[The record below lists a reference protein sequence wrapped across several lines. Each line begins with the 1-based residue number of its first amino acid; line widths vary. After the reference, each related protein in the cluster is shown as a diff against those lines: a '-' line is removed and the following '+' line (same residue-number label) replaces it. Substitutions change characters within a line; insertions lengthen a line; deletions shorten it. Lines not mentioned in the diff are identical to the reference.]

1 MHSYSLRKATAQDL
15 DHIIDLL
22 QNDALGAKRERIA
35 QQNHRYQ
42 EAMQQILESKNND
55 IWLLCLGNEIIGCAQ
70 LTFIPNLTYTGGLRA
85 QIEGVRISQEQR
97 GKGFGKILIEH
108 LIEQARLRNAVLVQ
122 LTTDKQRPESIDFYK
137 KLGFNAS
144 HEGFKFHF

>member
-1 MHSYSLRKATAQDL
+1 MHNFRKATAQDL

-55 IWLLCLGNEIIGCAQ
+55 IWLLCLNDEIIGCAQ

-85 QIEGVRISQEQR
+85 QIEGVRISQKQR
-97 GKGFGKILIEH
+97 GMGYGKILIEH
-108 LIEQARLRNAVLVQ
+108 LIEQAKLRGAVLVQ
-122 LTTDKQRPESIDFYK
+122 LTTDKQRPESINFYK
-137 KLGFNAS
+137 KLGFHAS

>member
-1 MHSYSLRKATAQDL
+1 MHNFRKATAQDL
-15 DHIIDLL
+15 NHIIDLL
-22 QNDALGAKRERIA
+22 QNDALGAKRERID

-55 IWLLCLGNEIIGCAQ
+55 IWLLCLGNQIVGCAQ
-70 LTFIPNLTYTGGLRA
+70 ITFIPNLTYTGGLRA

>member
-1 MHSYSLRKATAQDL
+1 MHNFRKATAQDL
-15 DHIIDLL
+15 NHIIDLL
-22 QNDALGAKRERIA
+22 QNDALGAKRERID

-55 IWLLCLGNEIIGCAQ
+55 IWLLCLRDEIIGCAQ

-108 LIEQARLRNAVLVQ
+108 LIEQARLHNAVLVQ

-137 KLGFNAS
+137 KLGFKAS

>member
-15 DHIIDLL
+15 NHIIDLL
-22 QNDALGAKRERIA
+22 QNDALGAKRERID

>member
-22 QNDALGAKRERIA
+22 QNDALGTKRERIA

-122 LTTDKQRPESIDFYK
+122 LTTDKQRPKSIDFYK